1 MSFMEES
8 GEFDG
13 ALREKNVPKP
23 PPRRRRQPQEG
34 DSQSEQS
41 STSEVL
47 PKQTG
52 WSATSEAPPVAGRR
66 RGEDTPATEVNSNI
80 IATNGGEDDD
90 ILIIP
95 DLEGEHED
103 DISTVVAEPGLVGSE
118 SLPTS
123 FKDEDEKLPPA
134 LVNGIDL
141 SLLYEQ
147 LLPMKQLQVKH
158 ENWNPDEMLNTL
170 KQEMQEEA
178 DKKEENM
185 REDRDFQP

>member
-1 MSFMEES
+1 MTSWLA
-8 GEFDG
+8 
-13 ALREKNVPKP
+13 ALAHVQRDAAA
-23 PPRRRRQPQEG
+23 Q
-34 DSQSEQS
+34 
-41 STSEVL
+41 
-47 PKQTG
+47 
-52 WSATSEAPPVAGRR
+52 
-66 RGEDTPATEVNSNI
+66 
-80 IATNGGEDDD
+80 
-90 ILIIP
+90 IIP

-178 DKKEENM
+178 DKKASSPPSPPATERDWQEENM